1 MKITRRQLRK
11 IIKEEKRKLIE
22 GPIGD
27 AELNLETALGQL
39 LDMYI
44 DEFAEPD
51 PEYRFEGIERGIN
64 RVLKLAN
71 RWAKNQKETEG
82 IPRGD
87 WE

>member
-1 MKITRRQLRK
+1 MRITKRQLQR

-27 AELNLETALGQL
+27 AELNLEAALGQL

-51 PEYRFEGIERGIN
+51 PEYRLEGIERGIN

-71 RWAKNQKETEG
+71 RWAQNQKETEG
-82 IPRGD
+82 LPRED